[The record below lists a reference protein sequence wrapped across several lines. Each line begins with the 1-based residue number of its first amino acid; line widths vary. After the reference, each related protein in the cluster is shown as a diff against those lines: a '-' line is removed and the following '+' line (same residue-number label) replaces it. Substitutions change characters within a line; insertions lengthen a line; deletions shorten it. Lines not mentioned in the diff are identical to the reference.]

1 MVKLRT
7 IERQHIIMRREEA
20 NASLHYKLYHSATL
34 TACSGIEL
42 LLEFLVNNLHE
53 KLSRDSKRQANAL
66 LRDLKNEERR
76 NNSKTIYWGLKSWVD
91 FYKRQ
96 NIFDRLNKQF
106 DFTFHTFNNHTLN
119 ESNEIWNRCKHDS
132 YLATPEAAR
141 NTVDLLNDYLN
152 ETDFKSED
160 SNHRQLT
167 IGAMSTQWLG
177 RWEKPLAN
185 WVAENDD
192 APQAAILMYLAPLL
206 DLIIRLI
213 DDRRVKYE
221 HKTALM
227 VTANYV
233 FSSID
238 LMPEDSDKRDVSGL
252 VDDGAV
258 LALTFCWLLRQD
270 EFDKAILYSH
280 WPGGDTIINETD
292 RLRQYIADE
301 QEALF
306 PKSRRQIGFK
316 LVWKAI
322 ERIAEDGPEALWQN
336 YWKEQHRSEAAGPQN

>member
-1 MVKLRT
+1 
-7 IERQHIIMRREEA
+7 
-20 NASLHYKLYHSATL
+20 
-34 TACSGIEL
+34 
-42 LLEFLVNNLHE
+42 
-53 KLSRDSKRQANAL
+53 
-66 LRDLKNEERR
+66 
-76 NNSKTIYWGLKSWVD
+76 
-91 FYKRQ
+91 
-96 NIFDRLNKQF
+96 
-106 DFTFHTFNNHTLN
+106 
-119 ESNEIWNRCKHDS
+119 
-132 YLATPEAAR
+132 
-141 NTVDLLNDYLN
+141 
-152 ETDFKSED
+152 
-160 SNHRQLT
+160 
-167 IGAMSTQWLG
+167 
-177 RWEKPLAN
+177 
-185 WVAENDD
+185 
-192 APQAAILMYLAPLL
+192 
-206 DLIIRLI
+206 
-213 DDRRVKYE
+213 
-221 HKTALM
+221 M

-322 ERIAEDGPEALWQN
+322 ERIADDGPEALWQN
-336 YWKEQHRSEAAGPQN
+336 YWKEQHRSEAAGLQN